1 MVETILRNVPESR
14 NSDITLMIEIWKKYY
29 PQRLK
34 ETKTGELGVYLKD
47 LYDLPRED
55 GVKRIRAS
63 FNHEGKYFPTDWK
76 VAKGRGIKEDVWR
89 QELGYPAKADTA
101 NPTKDDS
108 YMDQQRSFTKPQLF
122 NNKNSLQAINLSVTN
137 NATLTDDEK
146 EKLYALITDK
156 AQKLGVDI
164 AS

>member
-1 MVETILRNVPESR
+1 MLKKTMVENILRNVPESR

-29 PQRLK
+29 PEKLK
-34 ETKTGELGVYLKD
+34 KGSTGELGVWVKD

-108 YMDQQRSFTKPQLF
+108 YMDQQRSFTEKRLF
-122 NNKNSLQAINLSVTN
+122 NN
-137 NATLTDDEK
+137 
-146 EKLYALITDK
+146 
-156 AQKLGVDI
+156 
-164 AS
+164 